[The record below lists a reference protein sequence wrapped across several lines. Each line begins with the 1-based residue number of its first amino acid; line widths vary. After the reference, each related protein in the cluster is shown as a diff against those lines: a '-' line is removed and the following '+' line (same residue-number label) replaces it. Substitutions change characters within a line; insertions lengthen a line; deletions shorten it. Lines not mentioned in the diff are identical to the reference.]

1 LLVVLASLLLGLDQ
15 ARVWLNT
22 SLCLHWLDWLW
33 RWGWLARS
41 NIDMVL
47 WDFWSECDINLVR
60 RDGLCVLLKPQL
72 FR

>member
-1 LLVVLASLLLGLDQ
+1 MRHLALLVVLASLLLGLNQ

-22 SLCLHWLDWLW
+22 SLCLH
-33 RWGWLARS
+33 WGWLARS

-47 WDFWSECDINLVR
+47 WDLWSECDINLVR

-72 FR
+72 LR